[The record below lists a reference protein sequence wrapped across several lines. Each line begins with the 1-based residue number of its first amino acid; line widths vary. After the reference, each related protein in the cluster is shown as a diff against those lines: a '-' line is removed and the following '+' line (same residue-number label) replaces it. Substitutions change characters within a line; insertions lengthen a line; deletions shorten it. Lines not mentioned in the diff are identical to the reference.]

1 MTKLTIRSVVILLS
15 ILVFVGSSAAF
26 IYELK
31 TLDKKEIAKLSDEEL
46 IDAYLEVMIEFK
58 ASSMFHETSGFT
70 PKDYEKYKALLRY
83 RIYLEVEM
91 NKRELEAPDVDL

>member
-1 MTKLTIRSVVILLS
+1 MTKLTVRFVAVFLSVLMLA
-15 ILVFVGSSAAF
+15 GSAAAF

-70 PKDYEKYKALLRY
+70 PKDYENYKALLRY
-83 RIYLEVEM
+83 RIYLEAEM
-91 NKRELEAPDVDL
+91 KKRELKAPDIKL